1 MLPNEEVFKFL
12 RTLSLFGKFFSVHM
26 KCEFAFLQYAGSF
39 ILVIAIVFSKSNLFW
54 DCANGFVNIFSVHY
68 DFNASNN
75 FTTFLNVT
83 YSFVEV
89 NVDVDY
95 DGNRNFSKLINKS
108 KPGSN
113 CGSKDTTTLH
123 MSVFNEFIFSFADKT
138 KT

>member
-12 RTLSLFGKFFSVHM
+12 RTLFLFGKFFSIHM
-26 KCEFAFLQYAGSF
+26 KSEFAFLQYAGSF

-75 FTTFLNVT
+75 FTRFLSVT

-95 DGNRNFSKLINKS
+95 DGNRNFSKLMNKS

-113 CGSKDTTTLH
+113 CGNKDTTTLR

>member
-1 MLPNEEVFKFL
+1 
-12 RTLSLFGKFFSVHM
+12 M
-26 KCEFAFLQYAGSF
+26 KSEFAFLQYAGSF

-75 FTTFLNVT
+75 FTRFLSVT

-95 DGNRNFSKLINKS
+95 DGNRNFSKLMNKS

-113 CGSKDTTTLH
+113 CGNKDTTTLR
-123 MSVFNEFIFSFADKT
+123 MSVFNEFIFFIC
-138 KT
+138 